1 MDRTHRAAM
10 ARDRPSG
17 SSLTA
22 RPDHQLPAL
31 QAPNHP
37 RATCSLAWAAAAT
50 AAVLGLITPALLQP
64 PAAVAQS
71 NLLDSVKRNPGQARK
86 LCNQLR
92 EFNQQG
98 LSYTSKK
105 ALQQIASQENL
116 SLVDAEVLTTYVVGL
131 HCPDVR

>member
-1 MDRTHRAAM
+1 M
-10 ARDRPSG
+10 ARDRRPG
-17 SSLTA
+17 RPLTV
-22 RPDHQLPAL
+22 RPDHPIQGP
-31 QAPNHP
+31 QAPQHP
-37 RATCSLAWAAAAT
+37 RATCSWAWAAAAT
-50 AAVLGLITPALLQP
+50 AAVLGLITPALLHP
-64 PAAVAQS
+64 PAAIGQS
-71 NLLDSVKRNPGQARK
+71 NLLESVKRNPGQARK

-92 EFNQQG
+92 QFNQQG